1 MLALIALVSSL
12 LLLGLMLTSWDRGN
26 IFQDWGIGGLSYGQI
41 TTAVYLKVSISDFLT
56 LFSARTGD
64 DFFWA
69 SYPAPILLG
78 AGALALTASTV
89 IACAWPQ
96 SAPDG
101 IYALG
106 LGRAKVWIVIVIIS
120 KSLSTIS
127 FFAITFSAI
136 RFRFV
141 YLDILHRLV
150 VDPRCFQSRNILA
163 DQEIQLV
170 QLQRNGEVGAAAV
183 HSGVHRNSQGGGHE
197 KFNQSRASLIDR
209 AGHNTGGGLESMRV
223 EVLRLTI
230 CSTAFL
236 FLY

>member
-1 MLALIALVSSL
+1 MARQTPERWNLPVLFLISSVLALIALVSSL
-12 LLLGLMLTSWDRGN
+12 LLLGLMLTSWDRGH
-26 IFQDWGIGGLSYGQI
+26 IFQGWGLGGLSYGQI

-106 LGRAKVWIVIVIIS
+106 LGRAKVWICTASILNSI
-120 KSLSTIS
+120 TIS
-127 FFAITFSAI
+127 FSAMMLSAV
-136 RFRFV
+136 RVRSV
-141 YLDILHRLV
+141 YMDILHRLV
-150 VDPRCFQSRNILA
+150 VDPRCFQSRYILA
-163 DQEIQLV
+163 D
-170 QLQRNGEVGAAAV
+170 
-183 HSGVHRNSQGGGHE
+183 
-197 KFNQSRASLIDR
+197 
-209 AGHNTGGGLESMRV
+209 
-223 EVLRLTI
+223 
-230 CSTAFL
+230 
-236 FLY
+236 